1 MQAPLRLIRGGQ
13 IHLPISL
20 STFEIEILVPSEGK
34 KEKKRKNVKTTKN
47 QKQHMYC
54 STFTG
59 KYMKD

>member
-34 KEKKRKNVKTTKN
+34 KRKEKKKCKKKPKTKN
-47 QKQHMYC
+47 NTCIVQL
-54 STFTG
+54 SRVNI
-59 KYMKD
+59 

>member
-34 KEKKRKNVKTTKN
+34 KRKEKKKCKKN
-47 QKQHMYC
+47 QKPKTTHVLFNFQ
-54 STFTG
+54 G
-59 KYMKD
+59 

>member
-34 KEKKRKNVKTTKN
+34 KRKKCKKKTKKTKTTHVLFN
-47 QKQHMYC
+47 FQ
-54 STFTG
+54 G
-59 KYMKD
+59 

>member
-34 KEKKRKNVKTTKN
+34 KRKEKKK
-47 QKQHMYC
+47 M
-54 STFTG
+54 
-59 KYMKD
+59 